1 MSRAVV
7 EDKPTKQL
15 GLRGGTMLHFHNF
28 NHVKIDWFSPLIFG
42 ICETKTPVRR
52 FPLESHQVS
61 RVPFGGGG
69 GRMVITASTT
79 DSESCCAMAA
89 LSFVARE
96 VFARLTRLGRSRLE
110 GCLNVSKN

>member
-1 MSRAVV
+1 
-7 EDKPTKQL
+7 
-15 GLRGGTMLHFHNF
+15 MLHFHNF
-28 NHVKIDWFSPLIFG
+28 NHVKIDWFPPLILG
-42 ICETKTPVRR
+42 ICEKPQSVRR

-61 RVPFGGGG
+61 RVPFGGAG

-79 DSESCCAMAA
+79 DSESCCARAA
-89 LSFVARE
+89 LSFVERD